1 MIHEQFLP
9 GLPILLEL
17 LRNTVLKQM
26 TGKKKS
32 E

>member
-9 GLPILLEL
+9 GLLILLEL